1 MDLIVLDFIETEY
14 FMSGMSIF
22 MTDNFVE
29 FINVNYL
36 DLMGSR
42 QFHIDYVLDLNLADV
57 TVIKLSALA
66 KPLSI

>member
-42 QFHIDYVLDLNLADV
+42 QFHLLCLRP
-57 TVIKLSALA
+57 
-66 KPLSI
+66 KPG